1 MTKRQRIKEILI
13 DSARR
18 THFKS
23 RDDFKLS
30 AIGTL
35 DFITDPDLNA
45 ELDRIEYTYKG
56 ITRLISEAW
65 NVIEKNQAQDRS
77 DDAMVAMLTRRQKA
91 APCPISAHL
100 DELLADG
107 WIDKDLNPKSDF

>member
-1 MTKRQRIKEILI
+1 MTNRQRIKEILL

-18 THFKS
+18 IQFKT
-23 RDDFKLS
+23 RDDFRRS
-30 AIGTL
+30 ANGTL
-35 DFITDPDLNA
+35 GCITDPNLIA
-45 ELDRIEYTYKG
+45 ELDRIDTNHKG

-77 DDAMVAMLTRRQKA
+77 DDALVAMLTRRQKT

-107 WIDKDLNPKSDF
+107 WIDKDLNER